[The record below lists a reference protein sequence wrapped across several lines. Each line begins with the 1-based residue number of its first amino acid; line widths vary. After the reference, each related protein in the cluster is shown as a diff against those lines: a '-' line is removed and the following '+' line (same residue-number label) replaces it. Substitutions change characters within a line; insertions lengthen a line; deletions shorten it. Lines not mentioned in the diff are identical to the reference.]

1 MMTASCMILLAD
13 AVRQAVPF
21 PSTKVSCFRPHLVFC
36 CTRTNKQMQDICNKP
51 NQPSEEVLNAQ
62 ASSFNMLVCL
72 KFVSSMVKENAPP
85 RASNKDEKSDTS
97 LMGHKYG
104 HG

>member
-1 MMTASCMILLAD
+1 
-13 AVRQAVPF
+13 
-21 PSTKVSCFRPHLVFC
+21 
-36 CTRTNKQMQDICNKP
+36 MQDICNKP

-85 RASNKDEKSDTS
+85 RASNRDEKSDTS